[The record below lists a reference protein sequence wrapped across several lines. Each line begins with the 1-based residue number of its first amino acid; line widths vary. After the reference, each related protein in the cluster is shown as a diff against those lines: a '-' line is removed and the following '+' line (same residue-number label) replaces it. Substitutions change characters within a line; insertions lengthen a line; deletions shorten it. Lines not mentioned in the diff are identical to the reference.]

1 MALVVVV
8 ALSGC
13 LPSSV
18 HRAVTASTSAAP
30 TPTPRAD
37 LCSQLAQAFAERDA
51 LGDAFRLVI
60 AGKVEEAIAAAGLIR
75 QRLDALLAD
84 LPDERTPAEPQRS
97 LRGVVEAS
105 AHLVQGTAEI
115 IDDPRRP
122 VPDAQLM
129 LVEGQT
135 LLGVIDAAFSMSEP
149 GDTVSQACPGLA
161 FTAQP
166 VSFPPRP
173 SPADLGLPDRV
184 GRIFFEPHLGR
195 ISNPDMVEILERL
208 GARPDLGREIDVDAA
223 FVEGGHLQIEVYDGV
238 TVNPVDFAVAIA
250 GILATAGVKPTE
262 RLVAGFSVT
271 AFVDRDDSDL
281 SLHVASRGDR
291 LLVFGGFSDT
301 DVEAI
306 LAAMP

>member
-1 MALVVVV
+1 M
-8 ALSGC
+8 
-13 LPSSV
+13 
-18 HRAVTASTSAAP
+18 
-30 TPTPRAD
+30 
-37 LCSQLAQAFAERDA
+37 
-51 LGDAFRLVI
+51 
-60 AGKVEEAIAAAGLIR
+60 
-75 QRLDALLAD
+75 
-84 LPDERTPAEPQRS
+84 
-97 LRGVVEAS
+97 VEAS

-166 VSFPPRP
+166 VTSHRGHRRLTSGFPIE
-173 SPADLGLPDRV
+173 SAASL
-184 GRIFFEPHLGR
+184 EPHLGPV
-195 ISNPDMVEILERL
+195 SNPDMVEILERL

-223 FVEGGHLQIEVYDGV
+223 FVDGGHLQIEVYDWV

-271 AFVDRDDSDL
+271 AFVDRDDLDL